1 MSTITFDTIEFVEEL
16 KAAGVPEQ
24 QAVAQVRILSK
35 ATRENLVT
43 QTHLDR
49 RVLELKG
56 DLHETEA
63 RLIGQLVLVKWM
75 LALVVA
81 ATVLPALKTL
91 LG

>member
-1 MSTITFDTIEFVEEL
+1 MTTTTFDTLEFVEEL
-16 KAAGVPEQ
+16 KAAGVSEQ

-43 QTHLDR
+43 QPHLDM

-56 DLHETEA
+56 DLRETEA
-63 RLIGQLVLVKWM
+63 RLTGQLVLVKWM

-81 ATVLPALKTL
+81 ATVFSALKTL
-91 LG
+91 PG